1 MTDPWARPANQPP
14 QEPTP
19 PTGEQPTQ
27 QLPPQTA
34 PPTAPPPAP
43 PTGPPPQ
50 QAPAAQP
57 PEPPKPPKTGS
68 AFTRFIRDPLS
79 ITLVIVIVAA
89 LGLAGLVG
97 GELWA
102 RSKGSEVVAQSTQC
116 IVQDGVTVSFG
127 ARPFLLQHFTG
138 HYSGIHITTAGNNIR
153 EAKGMKADIVI
164 DNVTVAN
171 DGSNRGTIGNLN
183 TTVTWSAEG
192 IKETIKKAI
201 PLIGSFVNG
210 VTTNPS
216 NGTVELDGVLGSIIA
231 KPQVVNGSISLQVV
245 ELTGLGFT
253 LPRETVQPALDAFTS
268 QLTKDYPMDLRADS
282 IEVTDSGVTTKLSA
296 QNATMDAGAPQ
307 SGDCFAGI

>member
-14 QEPTP
+14 QGPNP
-19 PTGEQPTQ
+19 PTGESPTQ
-27 QLPPQTA
+27 QLPPRGYPSAEQA
-34 PPTAPPPAP
+34 PPT
-43 PTGPPPQ
+43 Q
-50 QAPAAQP
+50 QAPAGPP
-57 PEPPKPPKTGS
+57 PEAPKPPKSPKDGS

-89 LGLAGLVG
+89 LSLAGLVG
-97 GELWA
+97 GELYA

-127 ARPFLLQHFTG
+127 ARPFLLQHLTG
-138 HYSGIHITTAGNNIR
+138 HYSGIHITTAGNNLR

-164 DNVTVAN
+164 DDVTVAH

-183 TTVTWSAEG
+183 ATVTWSTEG
-192 IKETIKKAI
+192 IKETIQKAI

-216 NGTVELDGVLGSIIA
+216 DGTVELDGMLGSIVA
-231 KPQVVNGSISLQVV
+231 KPQVVNGDISLQVV

-253 LPRETVQPALDAFTS
+253 LPREAVQPALDAFTS
-268 QLTKDYPMDLRADS
+268 QLIKDYPLGIRADS
-282 IEVTDSGVTTKLSA
+282 IEVTDEGVITRLSA
-296 QNATMDAGAPQ
+296 QNATMDTAGEQ
-307 SGDCFAGI
+307 QGDCFAGV